1 MQRDKNEL
9 TKSLDLVWDVL
20 LMARDDCIPEGKDE
34 SYDEQWDEVCE
45 AMCKIHKALNIKLE
59 DGE

>member
-1 MQRDKNEL
+1 MTYDRTEL
-9 TKSLDLVWDVL
+9 VKSLDSVWDVL

-45 AMCKIHKALNIKLE
+45 AMSKIHKALNIKQE
-59 DGE
+59 EV